1 LDGDILQIPPLNYL
15 VENKISVV
23 GHVKY
28 PGEYAYEMYKSVYS
42 VIKKVE
48 FLPDT
53 DITYGEVYR
62 INRLTNS
69 EELITFVPLDVIQ
82 GKKDIQLKPLDR
94 VSFYKMRYYEPI
106 SISGEIESPM
116 IISYYDGI
124 SLLDVLRGIKFK
136 TKVEE
141 LKLDIFTADKGHRT
155 VYLQDLLVRGVKNL
169 DTSISPGTQIIVRK
183 NKEFEKDRTIS
194 ILGEVKRPGT
204 YKLIPGMTLYD
215 LLQQAGGYTEYA
227 YPRSLV
233 FIRESAKKLQ
243 YEQLQLT
250 LITMEETLSKNSE
263 VYKTA
268 GGSDEEK
275 AMLQLALNKQQ
286 RSFELLKKKAEM
298 GLGRIALEIPEKLE
312 DLKNL
317 TKILIFKMGTQFMCQ
332 QNQALY

>member
-1 LDGDILQIPPLNYL
+1 L

-169 DTSISPGTQIIVRK
+169 DTKHFTW
-183 NKEFEKDRTIS
+183 
-194 ILGEVKRPGT
+194 
-204 YKLIPGMTLYD
+204 
-215 LLQQAGGYTEYA
+215 YTDYCQ
-227 YPRSLV
+227 
-233 FIRESAKKLQ
+233 KK
-243 YEQLQLT
+243 
-250 LITMEETLSKNSE
+250 
-263 VYKTA
+263 
-268 GGSDEEK
+268 
-275 AMLQLALNKQQ
+275 
-286 RSFELLKKKAEM
+286 
-298 GLGRIALEIPEKLE
+298 
-312 DLKNL
+312 
-317 TKILIFKMGTQFMCQ
+317 
-332 QNQALY
+332 